1 MPDNILS
8 DKERALRS
16 RIFAEMNIVRI
27 RLEKRVRRLWRDI
40 NGQNA
45 PTPAILYEHAR
56 LTKILSELKTEMDI
70 ASLKLAGVTAKV
82 QEKAIRTATDA
93 LNIDL
98 AAFDAKATEALI
110 GFGGLDTKYPLAAM
124 YRRIGKPL
132 AQKVESALVF
142 GVVSGATNHE
152 IAREVRGIMQTTTA
166 HALTIART
174 ETTNAY
180 REASRIAIAKSKQFD
195 GYMWIAALD
204 LRTCPI
210 CWRYHG
216 KIFDAKQKFY
226 THPNCVISGTVVSSP
241 EILATSKR
249 WYSGEVVEIVTASG
263 KRLTVTPNH
272 PVMTPQGWIAGGLLN
287 QGGEVIGT
295 AMGKGMGA
303 VYPNDHH
310 KPAVIDEIVEAFR
323 QSSSVPS
330 VPVPASTEYFH
341 GDGQGG
347 KIDIVLS
354 DGFLRSG
361 IDPAFGQPVEQG
373 SLIDGDAESVGFPRL
388 GSFGKFGVRPFPA
401 TNGIVQG
408 RDVSGVF
415 DACPFGHHQSIG
427 GDLVSRFNTGFYQ
440 PKSDGVAGD
449 AEMFGKGVF
458 GLSADV
464 SRDNFFDWQGG
475 SLFQVEV
482 LVAVH
487 RRHYDGFVFNLETVK
502 GRYIADGIVTHNCRC
517 TLVAVSPDMEPVETG
532 PQAFAKLTDA
542 QKRTILGKGKFEL
555 YKAGY
560 ALEQMTGL
568 TKTAYGHSPVI
579 LDLDTISKKKPLQAL
594 ETLENGISSQPIGTK
609 QPRKPKT
616 QRANTQETVTGF
628 PLTLNELTEVKSLG
642 GSTGA
647 KLVQDSTGRQFVLKG
662 GASED
667 HIREEYLAD
676 TVYQAFGVPVPKT
689 KIYVADGGRVYK
701 LSEFIDGKPLNQLT
715 GTAFEKA
722 KAELQKDFH
731 IDALLSNRDVIGL
744 SQDNI
749 LVDKAGKV
757 WRIDNGSSFRFRAQG
772 GPKEYDSHLSDL
784 WTMRDAKINPQSAR
798 VFGNVK
804 IYDLAKRMEIASTA
818 EMRARIVAMVPA
830 DLKPALNSRFDQMRD
845 VAKYAREFETNDWA
859 DQNYTDEVLQ
869 HVVGLRKAGI
879 TGRLPQKLAP
889 KSGGEPTHLYDEN
902 GYKFDSLRKRT
913 KFGKMIPDLFEDY
926 MRANGGNP
934 DVIAEWQSDQAGN
947 SWNSKAQGFKFFVGT
962 KLTSD
967 AQQDVLWRN
976 GGRSNAKSAY
986 EKMVSNF
993 GRETVER
1000 SHAQMKALVMELLEH
1015 TEMPNVDRNAR
1026 TVRLVR
1032 TEAVDVVAQ
1041 YGLVKDSTLE
1051 QKIVRGLS
1059 ESYSLVRRTSI
1070 HGSEITVQDVAFTD
1084 IHGLYILN
1092 RAGYGA
1098 DTGAFLGDGENEV
1111 AALWRY
1117 RKHKLRYIKPSELRA
1132 FGFEP

>member
-1 MPDNILS
+1 MPENILS

-40 NGQNA
+40 NGPNA

-56 LTKILSELKTEMDI
+56 LTKILAELKTEMDI

-82 QEKAIRTATDA
+82 QEKAIRTATDS

-174 ETTNAY
+174 ETNNAY

-216 KIFDAKQKFY
+216 QIFNAKQKFY
-226 THPNCVISGTVVSSP
+226 THP
-241 EILATSKR
+241 
-249 WYSGEVVEIVTASG
+249 
-263 KRLTVTPNH
+263 
-272 PVMTPQGWIAGGLLN
+272 
-287 QGGEVIGT
+287 
-295 AMGKGMGA
+295 
-303 VYPNDHH
+303 
-310 KPAVIDEIVEAFR
+310 
-323 QSSSVPS
+323 
-330 VPVPASTEYFH
+330 
-341 GDGQGG
+341 
-347 KIDIVLS
+347 
-354 DGFLRSG
+354 
-361 IDPAFGQPVEQG
+361 
-373 SLIDGDAESVGFPRL
+373 
-388 GSFGKFGVRPFPA
+388 
-401 TNGIVQG
+401 
-408 RDVSGVF
+408 
-415 DACPFGHHQSIG
+415 
-427 GDLVSRFNTGFYQ
+427 
-440 PKSDGVAGD
+440 
-449 AEMFGKGVF
+449 
-458 GLSADV
+458 
-464 SRDNFFDWQGG
+464 
-475 SLFQVEV
+475 
-482 LVAVH
+482 
-487 RRHYDGFVFNLETVK
+487 
-502 GRYIADGIVTHNCRC
+502 NCRC

-560 ALEQMTGL
+560 ALEQMTGV
-568 TKTAYGHSPVI
+568 TTTAYGHSPAI

-594 ETLENGISSQPIGTK
+594 ETLENGMSSQPIGPK
-609 QPRKPKT
+609 EQAKPKT
-616 QRANTQETVTGF
+616 QPANNKETVAGF
-628 PLTLNELTEVKSLG
+628 PPNLNALIEVKSLG

-667 HIREEYLAD
+667 HIQEEYLAD

-689 KIYVADGGRVYK
+689 KLYVDDGGRVYK

-715 GTAFEKA
+715 GSAFEKA

-749 LVDKAGKV
+749 LVDKSGKV

-772 GPKEYDSHLSDL
+772 GSKEYDGHLSDL
-784 WTMRDAKINPQSAR
+784 WTLRDSKVNAQSAQ
-798 VFGNVK
+798 VFSGIK
-804 IYDLAKRMEIASTA
+804 IYDLAKRMETASTA
-818 EMRARIVAMVPA
+818 EMQARIVAMVPA
-830 DLKPALNSRFDQMRD
+830 DLKPAFSSRFDQMRD

-859 DQNYTDEVLQ
+859 DQSYTDEVLK

-879 TGRLPQKLAP
+879 TGRLPKKLEA
-889 KSGGEPTHLYDEN
+889 KRGAERTHLYDEN
-902 GYKFDSLRKRT
+902 GYKFDSLRRRV

-934 DVIAEWQSDQAGN
+934 DVIAEWQSNQAGH

-962 KLTSD
+962 KLTAH
-967 AQQDVLWRN
+967 AQQDVFWRS
-976 GGRSNAKSAY
+976 GRRDEAQAAY
-986 EKMVSNF
+986 EDSVRNF

-1015 TEMPNVDRNAR
+1015 TELPNVDRNAR

-1032 TEAVDVVAQ
+1032 TEAIDVVAQ
-1041 YGLVKDSTLE
+1041 YGLVKNSKLE
-1051 QKIVRGLS
+1051 QKIVRGLA
-1059 ESYSLVRRTSI
+1059 ESYSLVRRAAI

-1092 RAGYGA
+1092 RAGYSG

-1111 AALWRY
+1111 TALWRH
-1117 RKHKLRYIKPSELRA
+1117 RKHVLRYIKPSELRA